1 MRKER
6 GWSLSYMHLTH
17 GYVPS
22 HWQRIEKGKT
32 ITVDTMLRI
41 ADLFD
46 ETLGSLVRSLGVF
59 PRRDK
64 ERAQT
69 PDVLNQELSR
79 ERQAT

>member
-1 MRKER
+1 
-6 GWSLSYMHLTH
+6 MHLTH

-22 HWQRIEKGKT
+22 HWQGIEKGKT

-46 ETLGSLVRSLGVF
+46 ESLGSLVRSLGVF

-64 ERAQT
+64 ERAPS
-69 PDVLNQELSR
+69 PDVLNQELSKDH
-79 ERQAT
+79 QAT